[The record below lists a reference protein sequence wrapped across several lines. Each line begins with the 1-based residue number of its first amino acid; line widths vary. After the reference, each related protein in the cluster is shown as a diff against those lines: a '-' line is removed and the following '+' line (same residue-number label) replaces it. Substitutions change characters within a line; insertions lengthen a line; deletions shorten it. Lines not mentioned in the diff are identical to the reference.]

1 MRRAL
6 IPIRASA
13 APAALAAPAPV
24 PLLAVVDIAQ
34 FGPATDSLNRVVQ
47 RTQLAGWLAGWLAG
61 RLAPPLILKFRN
73 EALELSLAWLKS
85 YSQALRALCKDFEL
99 LGRRIS

>member
-47 RTQLAGWLAGWLAG
+47 RTQLAGWLAG